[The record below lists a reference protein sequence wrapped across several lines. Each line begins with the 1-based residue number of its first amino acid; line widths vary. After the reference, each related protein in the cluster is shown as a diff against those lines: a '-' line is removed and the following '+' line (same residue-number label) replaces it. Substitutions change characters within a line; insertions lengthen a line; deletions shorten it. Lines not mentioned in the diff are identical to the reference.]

1 MNTFLTKSALSAA
14 IALTLAACG
23 GGVDVGGGGVAGIG
37 GSGFTSSGSVTGFG
51 SVFVNGV
58 EFETSGTVFDIDDS
72 GSGSQ
77 TDLAIGMIV
86 TVNGTVNADGITGT
100 ATSISFDDQLQ
111 GPVSAITAVLADPD
125 EENRSFT
132 TLGTTVRINRFNT
145 SFDVSATVNAPNFD
159 FDGIKD
165 GDHIEISGFF
175 NAAGELVATRVELKA
190 TAFSTSN
197 IVELKGTIAGLVS
210 STFTVS
216 GVNVDASSATIDDLP
231 GGLAEGASVEVKGTC
246 SDSACSTLNAT
257 RVEGQ
262 SGFDDADK
270 ISVEGLITDFV
281 SSSDFKINGISVN
294 ASNAILSPGTLVLRD
309 GARVEVEGPI
319 SNNVIQALTVE
330 LRGGDAKVHATVS
343 SSVDP
348 ATGIFE
354 VTFTGNN
361 TQPQT
366 IAVTVT
372 TATEME
378 GTVTV
383 GNFVRVRGFE
393 NDAGGITATRV
404 EDRDPDDV
412 IVQGDLQS
420 IIKDVSITVLGAS
433 FQIDDT
439 PVNKGETDFENT
451 ADIGIPQDDF
461 ITAAPPGTLVKV
473 KDRNSGGGG
482 SPLNGIADEI
492 DIETR

>member
-23 GGVDVGGGGVAGIG
+23 GGAGGGGVAGIG

-58 EFETSGTVFDIDDS
+58 EFETSSTLFDIDDS
-72 GSGSQ
+72 GGGSQ
-77 TDLAIGMIV
+77 ADLAVGMIV

-111 GPVSAITAVLADPD
+111 GPVSAITAVFADPD

-190 TAFSTSN
+190 TAFNISN

-210 STFTVS
+210 TTFTVS

-294 ASNAILSPGTLVLRD
+294 ASNATLSPGTLVLRD

-348 ATGIFE
+348 ATGIFI
-354 VTFTGNN
+354 VTAN
-361 TQPQT
+361 TQPL
-366 IAVTVT
+366 AVTLT

-420 IIKDVSITVLGAS
+420 IIKDVSITVLGVS

-439 PVNKGETDFENT
+439 PVNNGETDFENT
-451 ADIGIPQDDF
+451 ADIGITQDDF
-461 ITAAPPGTLVKV
+461 IAAALPGTLVKV

-482 SPLNGIADEI
+482 SSLNGVADEI
-492 DIETR
+492 DIETP